1 MSEAIRVLVVDDEPI
16 AREGLARLVARVP
29 WCEVAGSFATAASA
43 TQACISS
50 RPDVMLLDIEM
61 PGDDGLSVL
70 RALPADDR
78 PYTILVTA
86 FEQYALPAFEL
97 GVRDYVLK
105 PVDTRRLGAALE
117 RAMHAVCERRLARL
131 GRRVRSLSADKS
143 LTANPEPGKLV
154 VRDTGRMRVVSLERV
169 EWIEADGY
177 HARLHSAAKT
187 YLLRESLDSLAD
199 RLPAPF
205 VRSHRSSILN
215 LTFVA
220 ELRTRR
226 DGSHVAV
233 LSAGAEIEVSRRRLA
248 TVRAALRRV
257 ETLTAASH

>member
-1 MSEAIRVLVVDDEPI
+1 MRTLPVLP
-16 AREGLARLVARVP
+16 P
-29 WCEVAGSFATAASA
+29 AGSPNFLLALDTNTTLAFFRMHVDFATPANSTFTGPSLITVSNFTPLCNGGTCVVQPA
-43 TQACISS
+43 T
-50 RPDVMLLDIEM
+50 
-61 PGDDGLSVL
+61 
-70 RALPADDR
+70 
-78 PYTILVTA
+78 T
-86 FEQYALPAFEL
+86 
-97 GVRDYVLK
+97 VR
-105 PVDTRRLGAALE
+105 
-117 RAMHAVCERRLARL
+117 
-131 GRRVRSLSADKS
+131 
-143 LTANPEPGKLV
+143 
-154 VRDTGRMRVVSLERV
+154 
-169 EWIEADGY
+169 
-177 HARLHSAAKT
+177 
-187 YLLRESLDSLAD
+187 LDSLAD